1 MIDYIIELPIYGSKI
16 YNIVAQNSNLHCSV
30 IDTSKNDKE
39 FKADVLVA
47 EDNPNNQKLIE
58 IL

>member
-1 MIDYIIELPIYGSKI
+1 MIKS
-16 YNIVAQNSNLHCSV
+16 
-30 IDTSKNDKE
+30 

-58 IL
+58 ILLKKVGINPVIVSKWKRCCGRV

>member
-30 IDTSKNDKE
+30 IDTSKMIKSLKQM
-39 FKADVLVA
+39 F
-47 EDNPNNQKLIE
+47 
-58 IL
+58 